1 MPVSTY
7 KDIVRG
13 YPVDLLLYANN
24 YTVMEEGGKAI
35 SYFSTPEEAVKVFR
49 SGARM
54 AKGTTSESGLVE
66 SYFANPFGPAQKIE
80 ETDVLLKRY
89 FDEFFASG
97 VKVGEIN
104 TQLGVKGMEKSGPRS
119 AAIELFNIIS
129 SL

>member
-1 MPVSTY
+1 
-7 KDIVRG
+7 
-13 YPVDLLLYANN
+13 
-24 YTVMEEGGKAI
+24 
-35 SYFSTPEEAVKVFR
+35 
-49 SGARM
+49 
-54 AKGTTSESGLVE
+54 VE

-80 ETDVLLKRY
+80 ETDLLLKRY

-104 TQLGVKGMEKSGPRS
+104 TQLGVKGMEKSGPRN